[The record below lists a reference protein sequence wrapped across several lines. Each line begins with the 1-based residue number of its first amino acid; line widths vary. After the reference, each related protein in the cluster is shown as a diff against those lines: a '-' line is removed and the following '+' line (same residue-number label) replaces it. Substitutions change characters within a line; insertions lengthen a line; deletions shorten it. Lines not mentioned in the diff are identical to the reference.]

1 MVRNRLVNLMLLVSG
16 GVSVTA
22 CASGSHSDQVR
33 DARLAEI
40 DEAADTRETAV
51 EEHADQRNEAIE
63 QRYDALHASQDNREP
78 DAQQSAKLL
87 DKSQER
93 AEYQSASQEKLE
105 KIAVRLDAA
114 QRKLTMFGGV
124 APTEL
129 TERVGE
135 ARREYAAAQQDLASM
150 RAARVSTSR
159 AEWKGEKMRFN
170 MTLSD
175 LDERVEKLNEQIED
189 SVH

>member
-22 CASGSHSDQVR
+22 CASGSSHNDQVR

-40 DEAADTRETAV
+40 DEAAGTQETAV
-51 EEHADQRNEAIE
+51 EEHSDRRNEAIE
-63 QRYDALHASQDNREP
+63 QRYDALHTSQDNREP

-93 AEYQSASQEKLE
+93 AEYQSVSQEKLD
-105 KIAVRLDAA
+105 KIAGRHD
-114 QRKLTMFGGV
+114 
-124 APTEL
+124 
-129 TERVGE
+129 
-135 ARREYAAAQQDLASM
+135 AAAQQDLASM

-159 AEWKGEKMRFN
+159 AEWEGEKTRFN

-175 LDERVEKLNEQIED
+175 LDDRVEKLNEQIED
-189 SVH
+189 SAH